1 MKKKQQAKYL
11 DKEWDELTAHL
22 VAFLASED
30 QEQLHKFRVQIKKIR
45 AMLNL
50 FENTSRQHGLL
61 RNLKPLKKIFGYAGV
76 IRNAYINLQ
85 LGKKYQLKN
94 NLFESS
100 QQKIIDESIAE
111 FLQHGDEYS
120 KHIKDAHKKVIKNL
134 TTADDSAIIDY
145 YKNKLEY
152 INVNLEPL
160 KFNEDIHTA
169 RKQIKLLVYNY
180 KLAEKELGD
189 DFYFN
194 LKYLDNLQDK
204 IGDWHDNEL
213 AVQLFSSPELNDK
226 IIAARIKKKNAV
238 IKRLITTMAKDFLSK
253 ANGS

>member
-22 VAFLASED
+22 MAFLASQD
-30 QEQLHKFRVQIKKIR
+30 QERLHKFRVQIKKIR

-61 RNLKPLKKIFGYAGV
+61 RNFKPVKNIFGYAGV

-85 LGKKYQLKN
+85 LGEKYQFKN
-94 NLFESS
+94 ELFESS
-100 QQKIIDESIAE
+100 QQQIIDEGVSV
-111 FLQHGDEYS
+111 FLQHGEEYT
-120 KHIKDAHKKVIKNL
+120 KQIKDAHKRVIKNL
-134 TTADDSAIIDY
+134 TTADDNSIIDY

-152 INVNLEPL
+152 IASNMESLR
-160 KFNEDIHTA
+160 FNEDIHTS
-169 RKQIKLLVYNY
+169 RKLIKLLVYNY
-180 KLAEKELGD
+180 KLADKELNGD
-189 DFYFN
+189 FHFN
-194 LKYLDNLQDK
+194 LKYLDDLQDK

-213 AVQLFSSPELNDK
+213 AVHLFSSPQLNDK
-226 IIAARIKKKNAV
+226 AIVARIKKKNAV
-238 IKRLITTMAKDFLSK
+238 IKRRITIMAKDFLKK